1 MSDRDWHSMD
11 EREFETML
19 ENSVPEL
26 PPDDVV
32 TEVTPWKKATNRVLA
47 GMALC
52 AITLNFLCLDY
63 ILPAIGMVLA
73 LLGFRA
79 LRRENGWFRAC
90 FLMAAVRAA
99 YCFAVLVLN
108 AFIARSAVLAL
119 PVFSA
124 LSAAGP
130 LLLLAECFCLW
141 RGFRAV
147 QRKAGFPPRA
157 GSLIALMIWYALV
170 CLLGL
175 LQYQGLV
182 MGVIMLAAYIL
193 VIRGIYKLAQAM
205 DEAGYA
211 VRAAPVRIPD
221 RRAAQIIAAVLAVGI
236 LCGYLFGGSY
246 PMDWEA
252 VSPSEHVPV
261 EETKARLAELG
272 FPETVL
278 DDLTPEDIAACDGAL
293 QVVVDVT
300 DTEVDGSETELRC
313 TGVAVR
319 VPGQRESWVI
329 FHHFLWLA
337 DPGFYGT
344 ESIQLWPVYRDI
356 PEGWAAAGEVTG
368 RVLYDRD
375 GETFAAPYYSLSSET
390 FTYDSL
396 FWDRQTS
403 TDVFANFS
411 MPRKGENCRGYLAYP
426 MAVVQEGYIIDSW
439 INYTHQTSWL
449 QYPVLTAME
458 NRMRNSLNKSMT
470 FITIQDA
477 LQFFAAEDGI
487 RQFSQ

>member
-1 MSDRDWHSMD
+1 MTDRDWPSMD
-11 EREFETML
+11 EQEFETML

-26 PPDDVV
+26 PPEDVV
-32 TEVTPWKKATNRVLA
+32 AEVTPWKKATNRVLA

-52 AITLNFLCLDY
+52 AITLNFLYLDY

-90 FLMAAVRAA
+90 FLMTAVRAA
-99 YCFAVLVLN
+99 YCFALLILN
-108 AFIARSAVLAL
+108 AFIARSTVLAL

-124 LSAAGP
+124 LSAASP

-147 QRKAGFPPRA
+147 QKKAGFPPRA
-157 GSLIALMIWYALV
+157 GGLIALMVWYALA

-175 LQYQGLV
+175 LRYQSLV
-182 MGVIMLAAYIL
+182 IGVIMLVAYIL

-205 DEAGYA
+205 DETGYA
-211 VRAAPVRIPD
+211 IRTAPVRIPD
-221 RRAAQIIAAVLAVGI
+221 RRVAQIIAAVLAVGI

-252 VSPSEHVPV
+252 VDPSEHVQV
-261 EETKARLAELG
+261 EEIRARLAELG
-272 FPETVL
+272 FPEAVL
-278 DDLTPEDIAACDGAL
+278 DDLAQEDIAACDGAL

-300 DTEVDGSETELRC
+300 DKKVDGSETVLRC
-313 TGVAVR
+313 TGVAVQ

-329 FHHFLWLA
+329 FHHFLWLT

-356 PEGWAAAGEVTG
+356 PEGWAAAGGVTG
-368 RVLYDRD
+368 RVLYDRG
-375 GETFAAPYYSLSSET
+375 GEAFAAPY
-390 FTYDSL
+390 
-396 FWDRQTS
+396 
-403 TDVFANFS
+403 
-411 MPRKGENCRGYLAYP
+411 
-426 MAVVQEGYIIDSW
+426 
-439 INYTHQTSWL
+439 
-449 QYPVLTAME
+449 
-458 NRMRNSLNKSMT
+458 
-470 FITIQDA
+470 
-477 LQFFAAEDGI
+477 
-487 RQFSQ
+487 